1 MVSLRVQPTDGLVSN
16 VNMNSHHVIFDNLG
30 QISTG
35 VTYINVAIPLN
46 ISIAFKQIGL
56 FEEFL
61 SSIIN
66 SAPTTN
72 TSTSTSNHSSI
83 NKQNIETLFKQIV
96 SYTRNRLWTLR
107 KQLTS
112 IDDLLP
118 ADVTFDRTNERHK
131 RLVFLAPMIV
141 CEVDRTWYKQNISDQ
156 QTIIADIQ
164 EELDFYKLEYGK
176 LYNETLPDLIPTYVD
191 ENYYELDMPTMN
203 MHVDY
208 LERTRRDV
216 KFLMNI
222 IEQQNFKLKTSHS
235 NFNSSKIY
243 NPKVF
248 VKTTTTTTTPAPT
261 TTPTPAPTTTYSP
274 PWFQEYL
281 ANITAVKRKEAAAE
295 NRRRTIRVINAW
307 GKVWTASTPSTT
319 TTTRQYIPPHLRL
332 LGITEIIDG
341 DARTSSPPPS
351 SSLEPLIPDSTTPQN
366 NWHSFV
372 QMPAPVFLNRTKRF
386 IVEAAFATG
395 VLGTFLGLFNTYEM
409 EKIRSSMSKLEDAHN
424 LLVQVSE
431 TQQHQIRGL
440 EIGLE
445 HLNDVF
451 TLLIKNS
458 PTLLYAKINDQL
470 LALQDNIAD
479 LKDTLQML
487 QLQKLSTSLLTATQ
501 LTNIYSEITSLA
513 QINKLQP
520 LTSKPQD
527 LYQLETSY
535 LRIKNELLIVVHVPC
550 SNPANL
556 LTIYRY
562 VPFPIPVLPKHSY
575 KTFDDIDT
583 IQDIFDLQ
591 NPARGSNSPST
602 PTEGI
607 HFTTNTNSDLIAI
620 GKNSNGK
627 NRYLLLSSP
636 DLNSCTKRSQAY
648 ICERH
653 QVTRSDLLGSCLGS
667 LYMQSAVGVQANCL
681 IGRVSLQEQV
691 YQISNTDHIV
701 YTPIPITTQIACNNG
716 SYFNLKIKNTKQI
729 HIPEGCSVD
738 LTNHTITSDFNIR
751 TTATSVHFE
760 WDFDPLSLPN
770 SAELMVD
777 AKTMDFRMDQIKL
790 SLAMVKN
797 KSLTDA
803 QFDKLIVNHYGSG
816 SWVSVLMLTLLSI
829 AVLVALTTMTFCC
842 RNFLLSRGWNV
853 RDKKEAI
860 IKATYRRGYGSEDED
875 ESEVFRSP
883 RSETPPPGLAHAES
897 RSTTT

>member
-1 MVSLRVQPTDGLVSN
+1 M
-16 VNMNSHHVIFDNLG
+16 
-30 QISTG
+30 
-35 VTYINVAIPLN
+35 
-46 ISIAFKQIGL
+46 
-56 FEEFL
+56 
-61 SSIIN
+61 
-66 SAPTTN
+66 
-72 TSTSTSNHSSI
+72 
-83 NKQNIETLFKQIV
+83 
-96 SYTRNRLWTLR
+96 
-107 KQLTS
+107 
-112 IDDLLP
+112 
-118 ADVTFDRTNERHK
+118 
-131 RLVFLAPMIV
+131 
-141 CEVDRTWYKQNISDQ
+141 
-156 QTIIADIQ
+156 
-164 EELDFYKLEYGK
+164 
-176 LYNETLPDLIPTYVD
+176 
-191 ENYYELDMPTMN
+191 
-203 MHVDY
+203 
-208 LERTRRDV
+208 
-216 KFLMNI
+216 
-222 IEQQNFKLKTSHS
+222 
-235 NFNSSKIY
+235 
-243 NPKVF
+243 
-248 VKTTTTTTTPAPT
+248 
-261 TTPTPAPTTTYSP
+261 
-274 PWFQEYL
+274 
-281 ANITAVKRKEAAAE
+281 
-295 NRRRTIRVINAW
+295 
-307 GKVWTASTPSTT
+307 
-319 TTTRQYIPPHLRL
+319 

-501 LTNIYSEITSLA
+501 LANIYSEITAFA

-701 YTPIPITTQIACNNG
+701 YTPVPITTQIACNNG

-842 RNFLLSRGWNV
+842 RNFLLARGWNV
-853 RDKKEAI
+853 GDKKEAI

-875 ESEVFRSP
+875 EAEVFRSP